1 MERCCRPD
9 KRVTRRPAIGAAPL
23 SRWKAFVGRVRRSRH
38 PAMGLAFGILWNGSV
53 HQALGSFINLL
64 CGERDKGSGRA
75 PLVNPRG
82 PARKSVLRTALT
94 SRVPDCGR
102 LDSTCSPVPG
112 LAPCLGSPL
121 SAIHGVQTLSFTL
134 RFADFSGGQHRRC
147 ETAGKSKTVS
157 LELRFGR
164 PDKATPPSGNQCRG
178 DNAGWRVPLIRPT
191 RFQRLRYRRPDKAK
205 PPSGNR
211 AAVIMPDGAHAYPA
225 YAVPVRSLQRH
236 HKKTAIR
243 RNARWRF

>member
-1 MERCCRPD
+1 MEPLKPPEPCRPD
-9 KRVTRRPAIGAAPL
+9 KRYAPSGNRRCML
-23 SRWKAFVGRVRRSRH
+23 HW
-38 PAMGLAFGILWNGSV
+38 WNGSV
-53 HQALGSFINLL
+53 HHTWWGFINLL

-134 RFADFSGGQHRRC
+134 RFADFSGDTTPRC
-147 ETAGKSKTVS
+147 QIAGKSKD
-157 LELRFGR
+157 GI
-164 PDKATPPSGNQCRG
+164 
-178 DNAGWRVPLIRPT
+178 AG
-191 RFQRLRYRRPDKAK
+191 
-205 PPSGNR
+205 
-211 AAVIMPDGAHAYPA
+211 
-225 YAVPVRSLQRH
+225 
-236 HKKTAIR
+236 TAF
-243 RNARWRF
+243 W